1 MKSINR
7 IISLVAVLSVLTAC
21 GPELSPDG
29 KGNNNSS
36 NTESGGSGNGS
47 SANNGKDDSGTDGD
61 SGNAEGS
68 GSSGDSGSTGDT
80 GESGGNSGDNQEVN
94 PDDKFTIAKEFAGGG
109 GSEKNPYLIKTAA
122 QLRKLSADCA
132 KGIHYREVH
141 FRLENDIRFNKN
153 VLDENGELN
162 GIVLK
167 FEQWV
172 PIGKDYSTP
181 FGGYFD
187 GNGHTIYG
195 IVCTTCKNEYIG
207 LFGYVT
213 AKVSNVTIK
222 DSYFSGD
229 TTIGAVVGFGSRVS
243 GEVSN
248 CVNYATVKSS
258 APCAGVIGR
267 GGRLID
273 SCANYGAVYSN
284 NRAAGIAAYFDV
296 GSIIINSSNFG
307 AIECKGNWCGG
318 IVASCADDKT
328 MCANNVNFGT
338 ISCLASRD
346 LAVGGIVGFC
356 RRSNVF
362 ENIVNFGMINK
373 NGGGV
378 GALLGEFYK
387 SSQYGSSVA
396 GAMLCHGYYLINS
409 SYCAVGAEVGNT
421 LPKTDV
427 VSMTAEEMKSK
438 DFLAKLNGNVEELRM
453 KYEDYSFCN
462 WKFGKDGF
470 PVLDW
475 MK

>member
-1 MKSINR
+1 MSFGMKAINR
-7 IISLVAVLSVLTAC
+7 IISLLAVLSVLAAC
-21 GPELSPDG
+21 GPELSPAEND
-29 KGNNNSS
+29 KTS
-36 NTESGGSGNGS
+36 NTETGDSGNGS
-47 SANNGKDDSGTDGD
+47 SGNNEKDNGGTGGD
-61 SGNAEGS
+61 SDNAGGSDGS
-68 GSSGDSGSTGDT
+68 GDTGDAGETGGNSSGD
-80 GESGGNSGDNQEVN
+80 N
-94 PDDKFTIAKEFAGGG
+94 PDVNLDDNSKIAKEFAGGD

-187 GNGHTIYG
+187 GNGHTISG
-195 IVCTTCKNEYIG
+195 IVCTTCKNKFIG

-229 TTIGAVVGFGSRVS
+229 TTIGAVVGFG
-243 GEVSN
+243 GKVSN

-258 APCAGVIGR
+258 APCAGIIGR
-267 GGRLID
+267 GGSLID

-284 NRAAGIAAYFDV
+284 NRAAGITAYLDIDSKIF
-296 GSIIINSSNFG
+296 NSFNFG
-307 AIECKGNWCGG
+307 TIECKGNWCGG
-318 IVASCADDKT
+318 IVASCADAQII
-328 MCANNVNFGT
+328 CANNVNLGT

-378 GALLGEFYK
+378 GALLGGFYK

-396 GAMLCHGYYLINS
+396 GAMLYHGYYLINS

>member
-1 MKSINR
+1 MKAINR
-7 IISLVAVLSVLTAC
+7 IISLLAVLSVLAAC
-21 GPELSPDG
+21 GPESSPAEND
-29 KGNNNSS
+29 KTS
-36 NTESGGSGNGS
+36 NTETGDSGNGS
-47 SANNGKDDSGTDGD
+47 SGNNEKDNGGTGGD
-61 SGNAEGS
+61 SDNAGGSDGS
-68 GSSGDSGSTGDT
+68 GDTGDAGETGGNSSGD
-80 GESGGNSGDNQEVN
+80 N
-94 PDDKFTIAKEFAGGG
+94 PDVNLDDNSKIAKEFAGGD

-132 KGIHYREVH
+132 SGIHYREVH

-187 GNGHTIYG
+187 GNGHTISG
-195 IVCTTCKNEYIG
+195 IVCTTCKNKFIG

-229 TTIGAVVGFGSRVS
+229 TTIGAVVGFG
-243 GEVSN
+243 GKVSN

-258 APCAGVIGR
+258 APCAGIIGR
-267 GGRLID
+267 GGSLID

-284 NRAAGIAAYFDV
+284 NRAAGITAYLDIDSKIF
-296 GSIIINSSNFG
+296 NSFNFG
-307 AIECKGNWCGG
+307 TIECKGNWCGG
-318 IVASCADDKT
+318 IVASCADAQII
-328 MCANNVNFGT
+328 CANNVNLGT

-427 VSMTAEEMKSK
+427 VSMTVEEMKSK
-438 DFLAKLNGNVEELRM
+438 DFLDKLNENVEELRM

-462 WKFGKDGF
+462 WKFGKDGY

>member
-1 MKSINR
+1 MKAINR
-7 IISLVAVLSVLTAC
+7 IISLLAVLSVLAAC
-21 GPELSPDG
+21 GPELSPAEND
-29 KGNNNSS
+29 KTS
-36 NTESGGSGNGS
+36 NTETGDSGNGS
-47 SANNGKDDSGTDGD
+47 SGNNEKDNGGTGGD
-61 SGNAEGS
+61 SDNAGGSDGS
-68 GSSGDSGSTGDT
+68 GDTGDAGETGGNSSGD
-80 GESGGNSGDNQEVN
+80 N
-94 PDDKFTIAKEFAGGG
+94 PDDNSKIAKEFAGGD
-109 GSEKNPYLIKTAA
+109 GSEKNPYQIKTAA

-195 IVCTTCKNEYIG
+195 IVCTTCKNKYIG

-318 IVASCADDKT
+318 IIASCADDKT
-328 MCANNVNFGT
+328 VCANNVNFGT
-338 ISCLASRD
+338 ISCLASQK
-346 LAVGGIVGFC
+346 LAVGGIVGWC
-356 RRSNVF
+356 QRYIAF

-387 SSQYGSSVA
+387 SSQYGSSVG
-396 GAMLCHGYYLINS
+396 GAMLYHGYYLINS

-438 DFLAKLNGNVEELRM
+438 DFLVKLNGNVEELRM

-470 PVLDW
+470 PVLVW
-475 MK
+475 ME

>member
-1 MKSINR
+1 MKAINR
-7 IISLVAVLSVLTAC
+7 IISLLAVLSVLAAC
-21 GPELSPDG
+21 GPELSPAEND
-29 KGNNNSS
+29 KTS
-36 NTESGGSGNGS
+36 NTETGDSGNGS
-47 SANNGKDDSGTDGD
+47 SGNNEKDNGGTGGD
-61 SGNAEGS
+61 SDNAGGSDGS
-68 GSSGDSGSTGDT
+68 GDTGDAGETGGNSSGD
-80 GESGGNSGDNQEVN
+80 N
-94 PDDKFTIAKEFAGGG
+94 PDDNSKIAKEFAGGD
-109 GSEKNPYLIKTAA
+109 GSEKNPYQIKTAA
-122 QLRKLSADCA
+122 QLRKLSNDCA
-132 KGIHYREVH
+132 KGIHYREMH

-167 FEQWV
+167 FEQWA
-172 PIGKDYSTP
+172 PIGKDHSTP

-229 TTIGAVVGFGSRVS
+229 TTIGAVVSYASRVS

-258 APCAGVIGR
+258 APCAGVIGS

-273 SCANYGAVYSN
+273 SCANYGTVYSN

-318 IVASCADDKT
+318 IIASCPDAQIII
-328 MCANNVNFGT
+328 CANNVNFGT
-338 ISCLASRD
+338 VSCQASRD

-427 VSMTAEEMKSK
+427 VSMTVEEMKSK
-438 DFLAKLNGNVEELRM
+438 DFLDKLNENVQELRM

>member
-1 MKSINR
+1 MKAINR
-7 IISLVAVLSVLTAC
+7 IISLLAVLSVLAAC
-21 GPELSPDG
+21 GPELSPAEND
-29 KGNNNSS
+29 KTS
-36 NTESGGSGNGS
+36 NTETGDSGNGS
-47 SANNGKDDSGTDGD
+47 SGNNEKDNGGTGGD
-61 SGNAEGS
+61 SDNAGGSDGS
-68 GSSGDSGSTGDT
+68 GDTGDAGETGGNSSGD
-80 GESGGNSGDNQEVN
+80 N
-94 PDDKFTIAKEFAGGG
+94 PDVNLDDNSKIAKEFAGGD

-187 GNGHTIYG
+187 GNGHTISG
-195 IVCTTCKNEYIG
+195 IVCTTCKNKFIG
-207 LFGYVT
+207 FFGYVT

-229 TTIGAVVGFGSRVS
+229 TTIGAVVGFG
-243 GEVSN
+243 GKVSN

-258 APCAGVIGR
+258 APCAGIIGR
-267 GGRLID
+267 GGSLID

-284 NRAAGIAAYFDV
+284 NRAAGITAYLDIDSKIF
-296 GSIIINSSNFG
+296 NSFNFG
-307 AIECKGNWCGG
+307 TIECKGNWCGG
-318 IVASCADDKT
+318 IVASCADAQII
-328 MCANNVNFGT
+328 CANNVNLGT

-396 GAMLCHGYYLINS
+396 GAMLYHGYYLINS

-438 DFLAKLNGNVEELRM
+438 DFLAKLNGNVEELRI
-453 KYEDYSFCN
+453 KYKDYSFCN

>member
-1 MKSINR
+1 MKAINR
-7 IISLVAVLSVLTAC
+7 IISLLAVLSVLAAC
-21 GPELSPDG
+21 GPELSPAEND
-29 KGNNNSS
+29 KTS
-36 NTESGGSGNGS
+36 NTETGDSGNGS
-47 SANNGKDDSGTDGD
+47 SGNNEKDNGGTGGD
-61 SGNAEGS
+61 SDNAGGSDGS
-68 GSSGDSGSTGDT
+68 GDTGDAGETGGNSSGD
-80 GESGGNSGDNQEVN
+80 N
-94 PDDKFTIAKEFAGGG
+94 PDVNLDDNSKIAKEFAGGD
-109 GSEKNPYLIKTAA
+109 GSEKNPYQIKTAA

-132 KGIHYREVH
+132 KGIHYREMH

-187 GNGHTIYG
+187 GNGHTISG
-195 IVCTTCKNEYIG
+195 IVCTTCKNKFIG
-207 LFGYVT
+207 LFGYVR

-229 TTIGAVVGFGSRVS
+229 TTIGAVVGFG
-243 GEVSN
+243 GKVSN

-258 APCAGVIGR
+258 APCAGIIGR
-267 GGRLID
+267 GGSLID

-284 NRAAGIAAYFDV
+284 NRAAGITAYLDIDSKIF
-296 GSIIINSSNFG
+296 NSFNFG
-307 AIECKGNWCGG
+307 TIECKGNWCGG
-318 IVASCADDKT
+318 IVASCADAQII
-328 MCANNVNFGT
+328 CANNVNLGT

-396 GAMLCHGYYLINS
+396 GAMLYHGYYLINS

-470 PVLDW
+470 PVLVW
-475 MK
+475 ME

>member
-1 MKSINR
+1 MLFGMKVINR
-7 IISLVAVLSVLTAC
+7 IISLVAVLSVLAAC
-21 GPELSPDG
+21 GPELSPAEND
-29 KGNNNSS
+29 KTS
-36 NTESGGSGNGS
+36 NTETGGSGNGS

-94 PDDKFTIAKEFAGGG
+94 PDDKFTIAKEFAGGDG
-109 GSEKNPYLIKTAA
+109 AEKNPYLIKTAA

-187 GNGHTIYG
+187 GNGHTISG
-195 IVCTTCKNEYIG
+195 IVCTTCKNKFIG

-229 TTIGAVVGFGSRVS
+229 TTIGAVVGFG
-243 GEVSN
+243 GKVSN

-258 APCAGVIGR
+258 APCAGIIGR
-267 GGRLID
+267 GGSLID

-284 NRAAGIAAYFDV
+284 NRAAGITAYLDIDSKIF
-296 GSIIINSSNFG
+296 NSFNFG
-307 AIECKGNWCGG
+307 TIECKGNWCGG
-318 IVASCADDKT
+318 IVASCADAQII
-328 MCANNVNFGT
+328 CANNVNLGT

-396 GAMLCHGYYLINS
+396 GAMLYHGYYLINS

-475 MK
+475 ME

>member
-1 MKSINR
+1 MKVINR
-7 IISLVAVLSVLTAC
+7 IISLVAVLSVLAAC
-21 GPELSPDG
+21 GPELSPAEND
-29 KGNNNSS
+29 KTS
-36 NTESGGSGNGS
+36 NTETGDSGNGS
-47 SANNGKDDSGTDGD
+47 SANNEKDNGGTGGD
-61 SGNAEGS
+61 SDNAGGSDGS
-68 GSSGDSGSTGDT
+68 GDTGDAGETGGNSSGD
-80 GESGGNSGDNQEVN
+80 N
-94 PDDKFTIAKEFAGGG
+94 PDDNSKIAKEFAGGD

-172 PIGKDYSTP
+172 PIGKDYSAP

-207 LFGYVT
+207 LFGYVR

-229 TTIGAVVGFGSRVS
+229 TTIGAVVGFG
-243 GEVSN
+243 GKVSN

-258 APCAGVIGR
+258 APCAGIIGR
-267 GGRLID
+267 GGSLID

-284 NRAAGIAAYFDV
+284 NRAAGITAYLDIDSKIF
-296 GSIIINSSNFG
+296 NSFNFG
-307 AIECKGNWCGG
+307 TIECKGNWCGG
-318 IVASCADDKT
+318 IVASCADAQII
-328 MCANNVNFGT
+328 CANNVNLGT

-396 GAMLCHGYYLINS
+396 GAMLYHGYYLINS

-438 DFLAKLNGNVEELRM
+438 DFLVKLNGNVEELRM

-470 PVLDW
+470 PVLVW
-475 MK
+475 ME